1 MSILDSVM
9 ASYARRYR
17 SEFSNRMKV
26 AGLLRIAAFS
36 PVAAGVMAG
45 VLARSP
51 RLASFVLRATR
62 SGDGAPGELE

>member
-1 MSILDSVM
+1 VM

-26 AGLLRIAAFS
+26 AGMLRIAAFS
-36 PVAAGVMAG
+36 PIAAGVVG
-45 VLARSP
+45 GILARSP

-62 SGDGAPGELE
+62 SGNGARGESE